1 MNMKKKW
8 KLIES
13 EPMLITF
20 VYGPIKSGKTELFNH
35 VIGQLSRDNVVFYVN
50 LRGKFIREYDAF
62 GCFVRALKSVC

>member
-20 VYGPIKSGKTELFNH
+20 VYGPINSGKTELLNH
-35 VIGQLSRDNVVFYVN
+35 VIGQLSQDNVVFM
-50 LRGKFIREYDAF
+50 
-62 GCFVRALKSVC
+62 